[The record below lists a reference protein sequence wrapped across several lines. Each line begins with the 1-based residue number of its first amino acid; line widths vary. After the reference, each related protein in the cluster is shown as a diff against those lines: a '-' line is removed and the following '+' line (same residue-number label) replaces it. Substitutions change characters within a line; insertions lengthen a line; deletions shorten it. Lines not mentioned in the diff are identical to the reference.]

1 MKKLVLFLLATW
13 ALTNLSAQNV
23 NFEWAKSMG
32 GSSDNRGNSITVD
45 AAGNVYTTGF
55 FNETVDFDP
64 GSGTYNL
71 SSAGKS
77 DIFVQKLDA
86 AGNFLWAKS
95 MGGGLFENGS
105 SITVDASGNVYIT
118 GSFHGTVDFDPGSG
132 TFNLS
137 SVGSFD
143 IFVQKLDAAG
153 NFLWAK
159 SMGRTDFDFGNS
171 ITVDASGNV
180 YTTGSF
186 QGTAD
191 FDPGS
196 GTYNLSSVGFSDV
209 FVQKLDAAGNFLW
222 AKSVGGS
229 YEDRGHSITVDA
241 AENVYTTGQFW
252 RTVDFDPGSG
262 TYNLSSVGDH
272 DIFVQ
277 KLDAAG
283 NFLWAKSTG
292 GSSGDGGNSITV
304 DATGNIYST
313 GYFQATVDFD
323 PGSGT
328 YNLSSV
334 GSFDIFVQKLDAA
347 GNFLWAKSTGGSS
360 SDGGISITVD
370 AAGNVYTTGYFQATV
385 DFDPGAG
392 TYNLTEVGN
401 ADIFVQ
407 KLDAA
412 GNFVWAGSMGGSL
425 FEGGSS
431 ITIDASGY
439 IYTTG
444 FYQGTADFDPG
455 AGTYNLTS
463 VGSVDIFVQKMSP
476 CYTYGTDVVTACNS
490 YTWIDGIT
498 YTISNN
504 TATYTIAGGAANG
517 CDSLVTLDLTINM
530 LDVSVIENG
539 FTLTANQ
546 SGAAYQWIDCN
557 NNNNPIPGETNQS
570 FTATADGSYAVKIDN
585 GTCADTSDCYT
596 TTVLGIED
604 FNTSIAIYPNPAN
617 NKITIKG
624 EAINSIKVTD
634 FKGRTV
640 RQLLTSGNQV
650 TIDLSGN
657 AKGVYFVSVET
668 KKGILIKKIV
678 LE

>member
-32 GSSDNRGNSITVD
+32 GSSDNRGKSITVD
-45 AAGNVYTTGF
+45 ATGNVYIIGF
-55 FNETVDFDP
+55 FKETADFDP

-71 SSAGKS
+71 TSAGRS

-95 MGGGLFENGS
+95 MGGSLFDTGT
-105 SITVDASGNVYIT
+105 SITVDATGNVYST
-118 GSFHGTVDFDPGSG
+118 GDFHGTVDFDPGSG
-132 TFNLS
+132 TYNLS
-137 SVGSFD
+137 SVGSSD

-159 SMGRTDFDFGNS
+159 SMGGTDFDFGNS

-186 QGTAD
+186 HGTVD

-196 GTYNLSSVGFSDV
+196 GTYNLSSVGFSDI

-222 AKSVGGS
+222 AKSMGGS
-229 YEDRGHSITVDA
+229 YEDRGHSITVNA
-241 AENVYTTGQFW
+241 AGNVYTTGQFW
-252 RTVDFDPGSG
+252 GTVDFDPGSGTYNLTSVGSFDIFVQKLDAAGNLLWAKSMGGSSDDKGVSITVDATGNVYSTGSFQETVDFDPGSG
-262 TYNLSSVGDH
+262 TYNLSSVGFS

-283 NFLWAKSTG
+283 NFLWAKSMG
-292 GSSGDGGNSITV
+292 GTDHDYSSSITV
-304 DATGNIYST
+304 DAS
-313 GYFQATVDFD
+313 
-323 PGSGT
+323 
-328 YNLSSV
+328 
-334 GSFDIFVQKLDAA
+334 
-347 GNFLWAKSTGGSS
+347 
-360 SDGGISITVD
+360 
-370 AAGNVYTTGYFQATV
+370 GNVYTTGFFQRTV

-401 ADIFVQ
+401 GNIFVQ

-425 FEGGSS
+425 FDGGNS
-431 ITIDASGY
+431 ITIDASGN

-463 VGSVDIFVQKMSP
+463 VGGSVDIFAQKMSP

-490 YTWIDGIT
+490 YTWINGST
-498 YTISNN
+498 YTTSNN
-504 TATYTIAGGAANG
+504 TATYTIFGGAANG

-557 NNNNPIPGETNQS
+557 NNNPIPGETNQN
-570 FTATADGSYAVKIDN
+570 FTATASGSYAVIIDN

-596 TTVLGIED
+596 ITVLGIED
-604 FNTSIAIYPNPAN
+604 FNNSVAIYPNPVN
-617 NKITIKG
+617 DNITING
-624 EAINSIKVTD
+624 EAIKSIKVTD

-640 RQLLTSGNQV
+640 RRLLTSGNQI

-657 AKGVYFVSVET
+657 AKGVYFVNVET

>member
-1 MKKLVLFLLATW
+1 MKKLVLFLSAAW
-13 ALTNLSAQNV
+13 VLTNLSAQNV

-32 GSSDNRGNSITVD
+32 GSSDGRGKSITVD

-105 SITVDASGNVYIT
+105 SITVDASGNVYTT
-118 GSFHGTVDFDPGSG
+118 GSFHGTVDFDPSSG
-132 TFNLS
+132 TYNLS

-159 SMGRTDFDFGNS
+159 SMGGTDFDFGNS
-171 ITVDASGNV
+171 VTVDASGNV

-196 GTYNLSSVGFSDV
+196 GTYNLSSVSFSDF

-222 AKSVGGS
+222 AKSMGGS

-252 RTVDFDPGSG
+252 GTVDFDP
-262 TYNLSSVGDH
+262 SS
-272 DIFVQ
+272 
-277 KLDAAG
+277 
-283 NFLWAKSTG
+283 S
-292 GSSGDGGNSITV
+292 
-304 DATGNIYST
+304 
-313 GYFQATVDFD
+313 
-323 PGSGT
+323 T

-347 GNFLWAKSTGGSS
+347 GNFLWAKSMGGSS
-360 SDGGISITVD
+360 DDIGISIIVDATGNVYSTGNFQETVDFDPGSGTHTLTAENIDIFVQKLDAAGNFLWAKSMGGSSDDTGNSITVD
-370 AAGNVYTTGYFQATV
+370 AAGNVYTTGSFQGTV
-385 DFDPGAG
+385 DFDPTAG

-401 ADIFVQ
+401 TDIFVQ

-425 FEGGSS
+425 FEIGSS
-431 ITIDASGY
+431 ITVDASGY

-463 VGSVDIFVQKMSP
+463 VGSVDIFVQKMRP
-476 CYTYGTDVVTACNS
+476 CYTYDTDVVTACNS
-490 YTWIDGIT
+490 YTWIDGNT

-504 TATYTIAGGAANG
+504 TATYTIFGGAVNG
-517 CDSLVTLDLTINM
+517 CDSLVTLDLTIIDPV
-530 LDVSVIENG
+530 DVSVTENG

-557 NNNNPIPGETNQS
+557 NNPIPGETNQS
-570 FTATADGSYAVKIDN
+570 FTATAGGSYAVIIDD

-596 TTVLGIED
+596 IIVLGIED
-604 FNTSIAIYPNPAN
+604 FNTSLAIYPNPAN
-617 NKITIKG
+617 DKITIKG